1 MRAFCAVLLALI
13 CVTVPATAQRQT
25 CEPGCAHGLLIGAPP
40 RASSGGRVTGS
51 CGTHKLRLAWTSTSV
66 LSATAAA
73 IPGHGATTRQV
84 RQNLLSFVP
93 DWNALHSTLACAQG
107 AVYVEN
113 ALPATTSVRFD
124 RGSSAPPPHH
134 SFHVRGKGQVTATR
148 AASMWTSAP
157 QATKSATPGLTAPT
171 SMAATPAPNVLRG
184 SRGVVS
190 RAARVWGHCP
200 MALSFRLEV
209 ASFSPRCARAAL
221 CFFSW
226 TPLR

>member
-1 MRAFCAVLLALI
+1 MDINECLVSNGGCDSRTRCYNTPGSSKLVVVRARL
-13 CVTVPATAQRQT
+13 
-25 CEPGCAHGLLIGAPP
+25 E
-40 RASSGGRVTGS
+40 
-51 CGTHKLRLAWTSTSV
+51 RLAFNPRLRAGSRV
-66 LSATAAA
+66 CGECP
-73 IPGHGATTRQV
+73 PG
-84 RQNLLSFVP
+84 N
-93 DWNALHSTLACAQG
+93 
-107 AVYVEN
+107 YVG
-113 ALPATTSVRFD
+113 ALPLWFL
-124 RGSSAPPPHH
+124 APRPHH
-134 SFHVRGKGQVTATR
+134 NFHVRGKGQVTATR

-171 SMAATPAPNVLRG
+171 SMAATPAPDALRA

-200 MALSFRLEV
+200 MALSFPLEV